1 MTSQLILGN
10 GEGVVIASDSATTIN
25 SRRVYESTDKVHEL
39 PAPHCLAVMHCG
51 RGLRHK
57 MPIGVLVKAW
67 IRSLSDEPE
76 ESVEDYRNDFV
87 SWFGNKVDRWQ
98 SALTRDAE
106 AWRFLLDQV
115 DELAKGVQ
123 WNLGRA
129 EEGESPTEVVLGAL
143 RGANEMLARHDQ
155 IVSSA
160 TAESIIARWLEP
172 DNTLEPPRP
181 SLDESV
187 RNLLGDIPRSET
199 IDEEIQTFLRLVVE
213 KGIEFPDG
221 GWTTLNFVGFGAND
235 LLPTV
240 SWVDLGGSMEKTVW
254 HRSPESRKPGQ
265 WGSSYALIYSEAQD
279 DAIRLILSGWD
290 PALSRKA
297 TDMAIDNLYASG
309 KFAPP
314 DQEPEGQGAPRESG
328 LGSSKAEIIEAV
340 QTAYDDLSYDKWID
354 KTYKTVAV
362 MPLLDLAAAAK
373 ALVAV
378 QALVLDIR
386 GQLPSVGGHIDVAT
400 ITVND
405 GFRWISRAEND

>member
-10 GEGVVIASDSATTIN
+10 GSGVVIASDSVTTIN
-25 SRRVYESTDKVHEL
+25 SYRAYESTDKVHEL

-181 SLDESV
+181 SFDERV
-187 RNLLGDIPRSET
+187 RPILGDIPRSEK
-199 IDEEIQTFLRLVVE
+199 IDEEIQTFLRLVIE
-213 KGIEFPDG
+213 KGEEFPDG
-221 GWTTLNFVGFGAND
+221 TWTTLNFVGYGAHD

-240 SWVDLGGSMEKTVW
+240 SWVELGGSMEKTVW
-254 HRSPESRKPGQ
+254 HNSHESSKPGT
-265 WGSSYALIYSEAQD
+265 WGSSYALVYSEAQD
-279 DAIRLILSGWD
+279 DAIRLILRGWD

-297 TDMAIDNLYASG
+297 TDMAIDSLYASG
-309 KFAPP
+309 KFGPL
-314 DQEPEGQGAPRESG
+314 DQEPEGQVAPSEGG
-328 LGSSKAEIIEAV
+328 LGSSKTEMIEAV
-340 QTAYDDLSYDKWID
+340 EAATHDLSYDHRLSR
-354 KTYKTVAV
+354 TFQTVAV
-362 MPLLDLAAAAK
+362 MPLLDLAAAAQ

-386 GQLPSVGGHIDVAT
+386 GELPSVGGHIDVAT
-400 ITVND
+400 ITVNE
-405 GFRWISRAEND
+405 GFRWISHGEID